1 MKSHDRPYAS
11 NGLTSYRCKTQY
23 GWVMIGAK
31 DHDDAMKESKR
42 SSNFC
47 KREDLEVWDGNRYIP
62 C

>member
-11 NGLTSYRCKTQY
+11 HGLTSYRCKTQY